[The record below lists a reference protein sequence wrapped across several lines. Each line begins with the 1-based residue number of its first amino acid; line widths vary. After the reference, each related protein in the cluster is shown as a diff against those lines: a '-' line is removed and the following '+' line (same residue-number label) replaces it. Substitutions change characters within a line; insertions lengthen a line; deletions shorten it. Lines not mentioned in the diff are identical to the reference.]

1 MKEISVWFRVS
12 FDDETEA
19 KKFNHMVKLLEDKE
33 YIKDSLISDDG
44 EIQSLQVLVRSN
56 EGWAQKV

>member
-12 FDDETEA
+12 FDDETET
-19 KKFNHMVKLLEDKE
+19 KKINNMIKLLESKE

-44 EIQSLQVLVRSN
+44 KVESLQVLVRSKG
-56 EGWAQKV
+56 GWAQKV

>member
-19 KKFNHMVKLLEDKE
+19 KKFNNMVKLLENKE

-44 EIQSLQVLVRSN
+44 KVESLQVLVRSN